1 MKLDFDYHNHTPL
14 SRCSKKDY
22 TVRDMVLKMRNNG
35 LTRCGFSDHFYTG
48 ETDPAY
54 SIRYVRE
61 QLDGIEDIKVFVGTE
76 VDMTAPGVLDADEET
91 LAPYDYVSVACPH
104 WQSEHVKRP
113 IRYTDEC
120 LAQEQY
126 DMVLSLVQLPFVD
139 VLVHPFTFL
148 SASGFMEI
156 DQRRLMSFYTMADY
170 DAIIDGLLRNGIA
183 FELHANLKKPDYFES
198 MCPLIKRC
206 VSRGVKFSLGSDA
219 HEMRWV
225 GSILGAGELIESLG
239 IPDELAFVPG
249 RKKGR

>member
-22 TVRDMVLKMRNNG
+22 TVHDMILKMRDNG
-35 LTRCGFSDHFYTG
+35 LTRCGFSDHFYRD
-48 ETDPAY
+48 ETDPAFNV
-54 SIRYVRE
+54 SYVRE
-61 QLDGIEDIKVFVGTE
+61 QAEGIEGIEVFVGTE

-91 LAPYDYVSVACPH
+91 LAPFDYVSVACPH

-113 IRYTDEC
+113 LKLTDEC

-126 DMVLSLVQLPFVD
+126 DMVLSLAQMPFAD

-148 SASGFMEI
+148 SASSFMEI
-156 DQRRLMSFYTMADY
+156 DQRRLMSYYTTADH
-170 DAIIDGLLRNGIA
+170 DAIIDGFLKNDIA
-183 FELHANLKKPDYFES
+183 FELHANLKKSDYYES
-198 MCPLIKRC
+198 MLPLIRRC
-206 VSRGVKFSLGSDA
+206 VSRGVRFSLGSDA

-225 GSILGAGELIESLG
+225 GSILGARELIDRLA

-249 RKKGR
+249 RKRTR